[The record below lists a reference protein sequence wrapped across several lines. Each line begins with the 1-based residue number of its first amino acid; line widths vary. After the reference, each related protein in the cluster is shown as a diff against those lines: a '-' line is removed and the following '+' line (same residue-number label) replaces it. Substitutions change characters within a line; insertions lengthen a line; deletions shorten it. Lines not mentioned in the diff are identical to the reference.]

1 MEVKDIIQE
10 MRFARE
16 ASEARLERANRRLW
30 IVVLVLA
37 ILFFASNV
45 AWIVTDYNYTSEEQ
59 VIEANQDG
67 YGTNL
72 VGGGDITYGTESE
85 NHNR

>member
-16 ASEARLERANRRLW
+16 ASESRLERANRRLW

-37 ILFFASNV
+37 FMFFASNIIWV
-45 AWIVTDYNYTSEEQ
+45 VTDYDYTSEEQ
-59 VIEANQDG
+59 IIDAEQHGDG
-67 YGTNL
+67 NYL
-72 VGGGDITYGTESE
+72 SGGDIYGVSE
-85 NHNR
+85 G

>member
-16 ASEARLERANRRLW
+16 ASESRLERANRRLW
-30 IVVLVLA
+30 IAVIILIV
-37 ILFFASNV
+37 LFFASNTI
-45 AWIVTDYNYTSEEQ
+45 WLLTDYGYQETQ
-59 VIEANQDG
+59 TIEARQDG

-72 VGGGDITYGTESE
+72 VGGGDINYGADG
-85 NHNR
+85 

>member
-16 ASEARLERANRRLW
+16 ASESRLERANRRLW
-30 IVVLVLA
+30 IA
-37 ILFFASNV
+37 IIILIVLFFASNTI
-45 AWIVTDYNYTSEEQ
+45 WLLTDYGYQETQ
-59 VIEANQDG
+59 TIEARQDG

-72 VGGGDITYGTESE
+72 VGGGDINYGADG
-85 NHNR
+85 